1 VARGDA
7 SVVERRD
14 FEREENA
21 KCLQSKGMQSRKKS
35 VLIGLKKLI
44 RGSCVA
50 VQGILTAA
58 RRFRP
63 KTAEL
68 MLGCPDEGVWAYVSC
83 GLGSGLRLGPALDR
97 ALKRAVQC
105 GFCLFIFLLA
115 DLALLVLDL
124 QLKQFFL
131 QGF

>member
-1 VARGDA
+1 MLRLF
-7 SVVERRD
+7 ERRGFGWD
-14 FEREENA
+14 EREVPTEQA
-21 KCLQSKGMQSRKKS
+21 DAITEGREPLVLKRLREIALQSKAS
-35 VLIGLKKLI
+35 
-44 RGSCVA
+44 
-50 VQGILTAA
+50 

-68 MLGCPDEGVWAYVSC
+68 MLGCPDEGVWAYASC
-83 GLGSGLRLGPALDR
+83 GVGGGLRLGSTLDR

-115 DLALLVLDL
+115 DLALLVLDF